1 MEAVTLWDAHGAL
14 VTMPAATNDGL
25 KLDGTF
31 GSCFTGSS
39 TAPQRVKPLTWGHYK
54 LALQGKAM
62 GGVAFCKTF
71 DLFVPPGSAPQTYE
85 IVVDPFDPSGDAGAC
100 P

>member
-1 MEAVTLWDAHGAL
+1 SESFTLKDAKGNL
-14 VTMPAATNDGL
+14 VTAPAMTDDGL

-39 TAPQRVKPLTWGHYK
+39 TAPQRVKPLTWGHYT
-54 LALQGKAM
+54 LILQAKTM
-62 GGVAFCKTF
+62 GAVAYCQSF
-71 DLFVPPGSAPQTYE
+71 DVFVPPGTAPQTYE
-85 IVVDPFDPSGDAGAC
+85 LVVNPFDPMSDAGAC